1 MGGGVERRARA
12 GCETVSARASEFAA
26 RLPAT
31 PVAVRAVRAVRTA
44 PWLLA
49 PHVTL
54 LTGAVALWAFSL
66 SRVRLD
72 DIAGRGLIDV
82 LPPTYYLAFAGL
94 LIGFA
99 VAMQRDPPPSLLLWA
114 YVLAF
119 VGLLHATAPLL
130 YDEPRFAWTYK
141 HLGVI
146 DLIATTGAIDR
157 QVDIY
162 NNWPGFFALNAW
174 LSTVGGV
181 APIAY
186 AGWTPLL
193 LNVLDVLVV
202 RFALRGLTGDSRLLW
217 TATWIFVVGNW
228 NGGDY
233 LAPQAFGFALGVT
246 TVGICLRCARSPRR
260 GLRRSADDPRPAP
273 RWPGRR
279 LRTRLRSGWATL
291 SPAPPPP
298 AGTRISRR
306 AGLGLGG
313 VCFLAIVVSHQLSPV
328 MVTAAAAGLAVMVR
342 IVPLWV
348 PVVMAAVET
357 WWIVLALPFLS
368 GKFDLLAFD
377 PLARPPT
384 GAVEAPG
391 LPGLALHG
399 LTLRGL
405 FAVIALLAAI
415 GAIRR
420 RRAGHRDL
428 AVYVLVIAPVAPVLI
443 QPYGGE
449 ATFRAYLF
457 ALPWLSFLAAAACRP
472 APARGGIARR
482 ATALPLVVATATIAG
497 LMLFV
502 FFGLELMNRIDR
514 ADVAAARWYERHAP
528 ARSTAV
534 YIAPNFPGR
543 LSFRYATLYPA
554 TGPPSPVLTDE
565 PGVAGHAPGP
575 GVTRVIARLFRLSGK
590 SRGFVILSP
599 SEARFARL
607 YGLLPDGSSERV
619 ARTLSNDPAY
629 RLVYRNGAARIFAYR
644 RPARPPREAARRKG
658 TR

>member
-1 MGGGVERRARA
+1 
-12 GCETVSARASEFAA
+12 VSARASAFAA

-31 PVAVRAVRAVRTA
+31 PAAVRAVQAVRTA

-49 PHVTL
+49 PHITL

-66 SRVRLD
+66 TRVRLGD
-72 DIAGRGLIDV
+72 MAGRGMIDV
-82 LPPTYYLAFAGL
+82 LPPTYYLAFALL

-99 VAMQRDPPPSLLLWA
+99 VAMQRDPPPSLLLWV

-119 VGLLHATAPLL
+119 IALLHATAPLL
-130 YDEPRFAWTYK
+130 YAEPRFAWTYK

-146 DLIATTGAIDR
+146 DLIAKTGATDR
-157 QVDIY
+157 EVDIY

-174 LSTVGGV
+174 LSTAGGV

-217 TATWIFVVGNW
+217 TATWIFVLGNW

-233 LAPQAFGFALGVT
+233 LAPQAFGFALGTVT
-246 TVGICLRCARSPRR
+246 LGICLRCARWPRR

-291 SPAPPPP
+291 GPASPPP
-298 AGTRISRR
+298 AETRISPS

-313 VCFLAIVVSHQLSPV
+313 VCFLAVVVSHQLSPV
-328 MVTAAAAGLAVMVR
+328 MVVAAVAGLALVVG

-348 PVVMAAVET
+348 PLAMAAVEAG
-357 WWIVLALPFLS
+357 WLVLALPFLS
-368 GKFDLLAFD
+368 GRFDLLAFD

-384 GAVEAPG
+384 GAIGTTG

-405 FAVIALLAAI
+405 FATIALLAAI
-415 GAIRR
+415 GAVRR
-420 RRAGHRDL
+420 WRAGHRDL
-428 AVYVLVIAPVAPVLI
+428 AVYVLVIAPVAIVLI

-457 ALPWLSFLAAAACRP
+457 ALPWLSFLAAGACRP
-472 APARGGIARR
+472 APARGGLARTAAALPVLV
-482 ATALPLVVATATIAG
+482 ATALITG

-502 FFGLELMNRIDR
+502 FYGLELVNRIDR
-514 ADVAAARWYERHAP
+514 ADVAAALWYERHAP

-534 YIAPNFPGR
+534 YLAPNFPGR

-554 TGPPSPVLTDE
+554 TGPPSPVLPNE
-565 PGVAGHAPGP
+565 RGVAGHAPGP

-619 ARTLSNDPAY
+619 ARTLANDPAY
-629 RLVYRNGAARIFAYR
+629 RLVYHNGEARIFAYR
-644 RPARPPREAARRKG
+644 RPARPPREAPRTEG